1 MILKHDKINTP
12 HGNTII
18 WRYMGLDKFLDL
30 ITSSHLYFTNAA
42 KMTDKYEGVIPRK
55 NLDKTRRHLANNY
68 ATNPSDIETELSIYK
83 YQYDSLK
90 NLTLINCWSIRQHES
105 YALWKIY
112 LGGSKSGVAIKT
124 TVGNLRRAIDGGG
137 ENYQEDI
144 YLGKVEYSDYIPHE
158 ELSRFSIITTK
169 NNFYEYEK
177 ELRLIIFHYP
187 LSEGGVIPPYKVEV
201 GRHYLVDVDQL
212 IDQIFLSPF
221 AGPWF
226 EHTFRQ
232 ILTKVRPELVD
243 KIVLSEIMD
252 Q

>member
-1 MILKHDKINTP
+1 MIVKHDKIDTP

-30 ITSSHLYFTNAA
+30 ITSSRLYFTNAA
-42 KMTDKYEGVIPRK
+42 KMTDKYEGIIPRK
-55 NLDKTRRHLANNY
+55 NIDKKRRHLANY
-68 ATNPSDIETELSIYK
+68 YSTDPTDIETELSIYK
-83 YQYDSLK
+83 HQYDDLR

-112 LGGSKSGVAIKT
+112 LGGSKSGIAIRT
-124 TVGNLRRAIDGGG
+124 TVSNLKKAIDGGG
-137 ENYQEDI
+137 ESYHEDVF
-144 YLGKVEYSDYIPHE
+144 LGKVAYSDYIPHD

-177 ELRLIIFHYP
+177 ELRLIIFHHP
-187 LSEGGVIPPYKVEV
+187 QSEGGVIQPYKIDI
-201 GRHYLVDVDQL
+201 GRQYLVNVDQL
-212 IDQIFLSPF
+212 IDQIYLSPF

-226 EHTFRQ
+226 EKAFRQ
-232 ILTKVRPELVD
+232 VLAKVRPELVD
-243 KIVLSEIMD
+243 KIALSEIMD